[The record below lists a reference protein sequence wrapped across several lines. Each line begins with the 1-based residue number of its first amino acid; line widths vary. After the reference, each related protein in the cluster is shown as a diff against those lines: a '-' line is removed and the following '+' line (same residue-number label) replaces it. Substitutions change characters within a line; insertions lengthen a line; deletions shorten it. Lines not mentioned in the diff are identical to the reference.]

1 MGLKELRYVD
11 ESIIEQLEATTA
23 ERAERL
29 SRRCVDFLLTPGS
42 LDPYT
47 ERVQDAGKRVESVA
61 TVAEAKKLEEE
72 IDASGA
78 QLELLTETVSNLR
91 IDDATKRTEIID
103 SIGNVFASLNRV
115 RSSLKARVSEL
126 VSVEGKAEFASQ
138 LKLLEQTT
146 SGYLDVCDSPQRC
159 DEYLTKVMVQ
169 LEELEGRFAEFD
181 EFVVQLAQRREDVY
195 AAFESRK
202 VALVEKRNRRA
213 ESLVG
218 RGRSHL
224 ERDRFSRQQDV
235 IDR

>member
-1 MGLKELRYVD
+1 MK
-11 ESIIEQLEATTA
+11 
-23 ERAERL
+23 
-29 SRRCVDFLLTPGS
+29 
-42 LDPYT
+42 
-47 ERVQDAGKRVESVA
+47 
-61 TVAEAKKLEEE
+61 TVAEAKTLEEE
-72 IDASGA
+72 IDKASS

-103 SIGNVFASLNRV
+103 SIGNVFAALNRV
-115 RSSLKARVSEL
+115 RSSLKARVSDL

-146 SGYLDVCDSPQRC
+146 SGYLDVCDSPERC

-202 VALVEKRNRRA
+202 VQLVEKRNRRA
-213 ESLVG
+213 ESLSAAAGRILSGIDSRVG
-218 RGRSHL
+218 KMESTDEIAAYFAGDL
-224 ERDRFSRQQDV
+224 LVE
-235 IDR
+235 IDES